1 MRRKA
6 RGFPHPACEGGQS
19 RLFRDF
25 EATLLVLE
33 RLVQQAGLFHSQSPF
48 LQGLVCWLTTDGQGA
63 IAACLERALY
73 DFPVLVEC
81 SSTTLRQPADGE
93 GVFSTEGLLDCDVPC
108 LLQLA
113 QMH

>member
-6 RGFPHPACEGGQS
+6 RGFPHSRRQS
-19 RLFRDF
+19 RFFPDF

-48 LQGLVCWLTTDGQGA
+48 LQGLVCRLRTDGQGV
-63 IAACLERALY
+63 IAAHLKRALY
-73 DFPVLVEC
+73 DPPVVVEC
-81 SSTTLRQPADGE
+81 FSTTLRKPADGE
-93 GVFSTEGLLDCDVPC
+93 GVFSPEGLLDCDVPC